1 MEELVALEAGD
12 LGPLCRLV
20 SLLQVLLL
28 LLACLGLS
36 AEVARSS
43 CAELVHFPVPE
54 SRMSMSAN
62 GKVDF
67 KVASTVRCS
76 PSNVSKALDQFQST
90 KARRSPCR
98 VSTQ

>member
-43 CAELVHFPVPE
+43 CAELVHFSVPG

-62 GKVDF
+62 GKVYF
-67 KVASTVRCS
+67 KVASTVRQCS
-76 PSNVSKALDQFQST
+76 FLQTLITTLIHKQKSYIHL
-90 KARRSPCR
+90 
-98 VSTQ
+98 